1 MRLSESL
8 SKCIFWPIRLAVRT
22 QGFQPWNSGSTPLL
36 ATINIYN
43 MSKLFDKY
51 KSRYLRRIVSS
62 KDYIA
67 GRINTM
73 NEYIQCW
80 KSHYKDCNTN
90 KGREYCQYMLNLYLK
105 RYKYYL
111 NKR

>member
-1 MRLSESL
+1 
-8 SKCIFWPIRLAVRT
+8 
-22 QGFQPWNSGSTPLL
+22 
-36 ATINIYN
+36 

-67 GRINTM
+67 GRIDTM
-73 NEYIQCW
+73 NDYIQYW
-80 KSHYKDCNTN
+80 KSKYKTCHIA
-90 KGREYCQYMLNLYLK
+90 KGREYCQYMLNLCLK

>member
-1 MRLSESL
+1 
-8 SKCIFWPIRLAVRT
+8 
-22 QGFQPWNSGSTPLL
+22 
-36 ATINIYN
+36 

-51 KSRYLRRIVSS
+51 KSKSLRRIVSS

-90 KGREYCQYMLNLYLK
+90 KGRDYCQYMLNLYLK